1 MIPFKLKGLKSLKYE
16 SLNRIRLVI
25 VKCDAEAIE
34 LEDVIDLEQSPPFE
48 FGIVEDFLM
57 S

>member
-1 MIPFKLKGLKSLKYE
+1 VIPFKLKGLKSLKYE

-34 LEDVIDLEQSPPFE
+34 LEDVIDLERSPPFE